1 MKSTTFGLFPY
12 VLAAAYG
19 GGEGSAIQL
28 RVRVR
33 PWVPTHEQMYAL
45 DTVSEFRT
53 GDSTRARVR
62 LRRQIPTGQLQR
74 VEQWETAGRRCTVF
88 MISSQSCASPA
99 RNDHSEL
106 SSSLSSAYAGSSSSL
121 ELIFVA
127 TYSACRCSA
136 TARDVPKTVAD
147 IAAPADASAASGSSH
162 SRSTCGTHTEPVRAR
177 WAANLRAP
185 FRGLGGRPSAS
196 EPALKAMI

>member
-1 MKSTTFGLFPY
+1 MHR
-12 VLAAAYG
+12 VHD
-19 GGEGSAIQL
+19 QL
-28 RVRVR
+28 
-33 PWVPTHEQMYAL
+33 PI
-45 DTVSEFRT
+45 
-53 GDSTRARVR
+53 
-62 LRRQIPTGQLQR
+62 LR
-74 VEQWETAGRRCTVF
+74 
-88 MISSQSCASPA
+88 QSRA